1 MNQAQQLFGAN
12 DYQEHFEDEISNQGD
27 SEEAIELEPS
37 SQASSAKKSSE
48 PILRVLQ
55 HRMVQAP

>member
-1 MNQAQQLFGAN
+1 MNQAQPLFGAN

-37 SQASSAKKSSE
+37 S
-48 PILRVLQ
+48 
-55 HRMVQAP
+55 